1 MNSSHLPTDSLKLIR
16 GFSLIELMIA
26 MAAGLIVST
35 AIVAFMMSSFKA
47 NAEYVQSTRL
57 TQELRN
63 TLDLVVRDLQR
74 AGYDDDSLRY
84 LGSLND
90 SPFSPICI
98 ATTAAPTTC
107 LGLGGGDGNCV
118 VYAYDRTFPHGATT
132 ASGTEGTL
140 DVDNGEVRGLRFA
153 SATIDGNTVGMIE
166 YAVSEGSTKPACG
179 GDAVDYSVYPPVC
192 NATSLWCPLS
202 DAGKLDITSFTIAD
216 NGNTAADSEASMGM
230 RRLDVTIAGRIAR
243 TTDTPRSVRSSI
255 KVRSDC
261 IRSTTDF
268 GECDASP

>member
-1 MNSSHLPTDSLKLIR
+1 MNSLRTNKMQSRSA

-26 MAAGLIVST
+26 LAAGLIVST
-35 AIVAFMMSSFKA
+35 AIVAFMMSSFKS

-63 TLDLVVRDLQR
+63 SLDLAVRDLQR

-84 LGSLND
+84 LGSQNI

-98 ATTAAPTTC
+98 ATSAAPTVC
-107 LGLGGGDGNCV
+107 LGIGGGAGNCV
-118 VYAYDRTFPHGATT
+118 IYAYDRTYPNGSST
-132 ASGTEGTL
+132 ASGTAGTL
-140 DVDNGEVRGLRFA
+140 DVGNGEVRGLRLA
-153 SATIDGNTVGMIE
+153 SATINGNTVGVIE
-166 YAVSEGSTKPACG
+166 YAVSEGTTKPACNG
-179 GDAVDYSVYPPVC
+179 AAVDYSTTPADC

-202 DAGKLDITSFTIAD
+202 DTGKLDITSFTIAD
-216 NGNTAADSEASMGM
+216 NGNSMSDAENSMGM
-230 RRLDVTIAGRIAR
+230 RRLDVALVGRIAG
-243 TTDTPRSVRSSI
+243 TTDFTRDVRSSI

-261 IRSTTDF
+261 IRVIADF